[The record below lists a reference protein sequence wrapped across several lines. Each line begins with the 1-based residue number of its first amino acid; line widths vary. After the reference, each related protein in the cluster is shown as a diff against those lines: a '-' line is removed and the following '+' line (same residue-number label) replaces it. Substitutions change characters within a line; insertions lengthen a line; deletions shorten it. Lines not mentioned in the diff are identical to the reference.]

1 MVLGQLG
8 YSYIYAILLC
18 MSAWSHGVLEFGK
31 SGGGGS
37 EMGTRSQED
46 DEESWARHAQGD
58 NVGKTSAWAR
68 PRGRP
73 P

>member
-1 MVLGQLG
+1 M
-8 YSYIYAILLC
+8 LC

-58 NVGKTSAWAR
+58 KGGGRRRIGKTSAWAR
-68 PRGRP
+68 PRDRP